1 MRTAMSPLLIQL
13 LRRVAVWSLTLAV
26 VLLVGPRV
34 LTELGLIGPTP
45 EELVDGAARSLEVAR
60 TYGADE
66 QLAPFAAAAK
76 ELETARDLARRGQRR
91 EARRAAATVVSL
103 ANEAQ
108 RLALSRRE
116 EERRRAEA
124 IVKDVDR
131 ILNELEDLYGVV
143 TRDLDKARV
152 SRLLS
157 LMKESRR
164 VGAALFLAN
173 DQGNYRKVL
182 QDEKA
187 TKEALAAARETLRSA
202 RR

>member
-1 MRTAMSPLLIQL
+1 MSPLLVQL
-13 LRRVAVWSLTLAV
+13 LRRVAFWSLTLALL
-26 VLLVGPRV
+26 LLVGPRV
-34 LTELGLIGPTP
+34 LTELGLLGPSP
-45 EELVDGAARSLEVAR
+45 QELVEGAARSLEVAR
-60 TYGADE
+60 TYGADD

-76 ELETARDLARRGQRR
+76 ELETARELARQGKKR
-91 EARRAAATVVSL
+91 EARRAAATVVAL

-116 EERRRAEA
+116 EERRRADA

-131 ILNELEDLYGVV
+131 MLNELEDLYGVV
-143 TRDLDKARV
+143 TQGLDKARV

-164 VGAALFLAN
+164 TGAALFLAN

-182 QDEKA
+182 EDEKA
-187 TKEALAAARETLRSA
+187 TKEALAAARETLRGVQKQP
-202 RR
+202 

>member
-1 MRTAMSPLLIQL
+1 MSPLLIQL

-26 VLLVGPRV
+26 LLLVGPRV

-66 QLAPFAAAAK
+66 QLATFAAAAK
-76 ELETARDLARRGQRR
+76 ELETARDLARRGKSRQ
-91 EARRAAATVVSL
+91 ARRAAATVVSL

-116 EERRRAEA
+116 EERRRVEA
-124 IVKDVDR
+124 IVKEVDR
-131 ILNELEDLYGVV
+131 MLNELEDLYRVV
-143 TRDLDKARV
+143 TQGLDKARV

-164 VGAALFLAN
+164 AGAALFLAN
-173 DQGNYRKVL
+173 DQGNYRKVI

-187 TKEALAAARETLRSA
+187 TKEALAAARETLRSV
-202 RR
+202 RQ